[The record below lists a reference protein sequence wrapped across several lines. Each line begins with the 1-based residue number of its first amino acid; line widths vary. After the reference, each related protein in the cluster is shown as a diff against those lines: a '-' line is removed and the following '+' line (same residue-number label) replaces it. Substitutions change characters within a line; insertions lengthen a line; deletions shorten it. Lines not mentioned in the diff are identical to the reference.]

1 MEKLNNLS
9 SRKGET
15 LVGGLLLAT
24 GFFYSAI
31 VPAITGYGLASGNQ
45 HNDLTGKLITGLV
58 PGPVYGILGSF
69 MEMGK
74 QGATVGLGILTG
86 LEAVSFGVG
95 YGLGCLMR

>member
-1 MEKLNNLS
+1 
-9 SRKGET
+9 
-15 LVGGLLLAT
+15 
-24 GFFYSAI
+24 
-31 VPAITGYGLASGNQ
+31 
-45 HNDLTGKLITGLV
+45 
-58 PGPVYGILGSF
+58 